1 MDLVLIRAITWF
13 CSILQMM
20 LVVTAVLSWFAG
32 TSEFMRGLYQMGTQL
47 TSPLVD
53 PIRKIIYKNGHG
65 QMGLDWAPMIAFLLI
80 RVFQVLVIRLITN
93 VF

>member
-1 MDLVLIRAITWF
+1 MDVVLIRAVTWF

-32 TSEFMRGLYQMGTQL
+32 TSQFMRGLYQMGTQL

-53 PIRKIIYKNGHG
+53 PIRKLIYKNGHG

-80 RVFQVLVIRLITN
+80 RVFQVLVIRIITN

>member
-53 PIRKIIYKNGHG
+53 PIRKILYRLGTDDCIFANQSFPGDSYKADNEC
-65 QMGLDWAPMIAFLLI
+65 FLGESHDHI
-80 RVFQVLVIRLITN
+80 
-93 VF
+93 